1 LKKISLIKHIL
12 PGTFRYLG
20 QRCPDI
26 SPSAIPIAGYNYKDI
41 SEKIGGEAYRIGR
54 IRVENAFVVIKGNAR
69 FLYVR
74 PKYSTYRKVAE
85 RVFSKVNWDIDYD
98 HSLSK
103 RIALNAFPSY
113 KYVLLLRVAPS
124 VNRQH
129 GSFEKKDKLLKKP
142 PSLCFADDR
151 ILDKWLARP
160 PKARKRSQNV
170 MSGYSQNNKTKYGL
184 TLKQKG
190 QWAYAIGM
198 GDEDLSMDSLQKI

>member
-1 LKKISLIKHIL
+1 MKKISLKKNIL

-20 QRCPDI
+20 QRCPNI
-26 SPSAIPIAGYNYKDI
+26 SPSAVPIAGYRYEEITK
-41 SEKIGGEAYRIGR
+41 KINGKAYRIGR
-54 IRVENAFVVIKGNAR
+54 IKVENAFIVIKGNAR

-85 RVFSKVNWDIDYD
+85 RVFSKVNWDVDYD
-98 HSLSK
+98 HALSK
-103 RIALNAFPSY
+103 RIAMKAFPSY
-113 KYVLLLRVAPS
+113 KYVLLLRIPPS

-129 GSFEKKDKLLKKP
+129 GSFEKKDKLLNKS

-160 PKARKRSQNV
+160 PKARNRNQNI
-170 MSGYSQNNKTKYGL
+170 MSGYSQNNKTEYGL
-184 TLKQKG
+184 TLKQQG

-198 GDEDLSMDSLQKI
+198 GDEDVLIDSLQKI